1 MVNVNELKAKIL
13 SEAQGSKRGLPFK
26 KLNVN
31 HAEQTFIVKDGEAE
45 KQLGKEVEIFVVGEY
60 SQYYF
65 YDPKLERI
73 TMLSQIT
80 KPSLLKQAIDL
91 KSGKKVS
98 ELVEKL
104 KSQGLKPTYTT
115 ILVILLRVNNTWE
128 EAIFYLK
135 GAVLQSWLEI
145 SKQLQQQGTTHI
157 AKLMK
162 LGLRSQK
169 KGAVKYATLSLQDF
183 QDTEDKD
190 ILAKAV
196 ILLDRFKEEVKKYN
210 TYEPAEE
217 LPIEPTEEAVDD
229 GVEF

>member
-1 MVNVNELKAKIL
+1 MVNINELKAKIL
-13 SEAQGSKRGLPFK
+13 SEAQGSRRGLPFK

-31 HAEQTFIVKDGEAE
+31 HAEQTFTVKDGEIE
-45 KQLGKEVEIFVVGEY
+45 KTLGKEAEIFVVGEY

-80 KPSLLKQAIDL
+80 KPALLKQAIDL

-104 KSQGLKPTYTT
+104 KAQGLKPTYTT
-115 ILVILLRVNNTWE
+115 ILVILLKVDNTWE

-145 SKQLQQQGTTHI
+145 TKQLQQQGTTHI
-157 AKLMK
+157 AKLLK
-162 LGLRSQK
+162 LTLKSQK
-169 KGAVKYATLSLQDF
+169 KGAVKYATLTLLDS

-210 TYEPAEE
+210 TYEPIEE
-217 LPIEPTEEAVDD
+217 LPVEPDESVED

>member
-1 MVNVNELKAKIL
+1 MVNINELKAKIL
-13 SEAQGSKRGLPFK
+13 AEAQSTRRGLPFK

-31 HAEQTFIVKDGEAE
+31 HADQVFVVKDGEIE
-45 KQLGKEVEIFVVGEY
+45 KVLEKEAEIFVVGEY

-80 KPSLLKQAIDL
+80 KPALLKQALDL

-115 ILVILLRVNNTWE
+115 ILVILLKVDNTWE
-128 EAIFYLK
+128 EAVMYLK

-145 SKQLQQQGTTHI
+145 TKQLQQQGTTHI

-169 KGAVKYATLSLQDF
+169 KGAVKYATLTLLDS

-196 ILLDRFKEEVKKYN
+196 ILLDKFKEEVKRYN
-210 TYEPAEE
+210 AYEPAEE

>member
-1 MVNVNELKAKIL
+1 MVNINELKAKIL
-13 SEAQGSKRGLPFK
+13 AEAQSTKRGLPFK

-31 HAEQTFIVKDGEAE
+31 HADQVFVVKDGEVE
-45 KQLGKEVEIFVVGEY
+45 KSLGKETEIFVVGEY

-80 KPSLLKQAIDL
+80 KPALLRQAIDL

-115 ILVILLRVNNTWE
+115 ILVILLKVDNTWE
-128 EAIFYLK
+128 EAILYLK

-145 SKQLQQQGTTHI
+145 TKQLQQQGTTHI

-169 KGAVKYATLSLQDF
+169 KGAVKYATLTLLDS

-196 ILLDRFKEEVKKYN
+196 ILLDRFKEEVKRYN
-210 TYEPAEE
+210 AYEPAEE